1 MIFRPTESSEKIVD
15 FYRGYLTTTFSTNN
29 ENYNRQLQAAL
40 SEDKAIAD
48 GPYISMT
55 DPYEKGANLVS
66 LVNEGIV
73 SSEILKMKS
82 FHPQRSLYRHQEEAI
97 RKASEGKNLI
107 VTTGTGSGKTES
119 FLIPLINYLLKE
131 KENGTLSAGVRA
143 LIIYPMNALVN
154 DQIRRLRE
162 IFSDYAD
169 CGITFGKFTGETEE
183 TYKKALKKYQDNGD
197 VPLDDCELI
206 SREQMRNTPPNILI
220 TNYAM
225 LEYMLL
231 RPGDNIIFDAA
242 YADKWKYIVFDE
254 AHSYTGAKGIEV
266 GTLVKRIKAMLDRND
281 INFILTSATL
291 GDKDSD
297 DKIVQFGTSLCN
309 AKFDPSCIIRS
320 YTVEAQRNRD
330 SISIDFQFYRDLAE
344 KIRNDVSD
352 EEKLKYISECN
363 LHYNGNNYSS
373 AIYDIIL
380 HDDFYVLFR
389 HYLYKKVKT
398 VKSLAAELKMSEN
411 DVTDFITVA
420 SSAHTEAEKLFEAK
434 YHMFIRGIEGVFVT
448 LKPLEKLFIHQM
460 ENYHNPEDDKD
471 YKVFQVSFCS
481 NCSALFITAENVN
494 GQLVQRSKYTNDSL
508 PDVYLLSEEE
518 FEEDNDDENEE
529 DGESIFYVCSC
540 CGEIKHTIT
549 QLECGHGAGYAAKL
563 RRVKKKNEELHKC
576 PCCHTIDTHRSI
588 IRPYYL
594 GSEAAT
600 SVISTALYNEIP
612 GKQVIKGTTAAK
624 KGLFGK
630 IKSKTNE
637 EEKELVKQFIAFS
650 DNRQAAAFFASYLQ
664 YTHNATIV
672 KRIFTEI
679 INEKSE
685 WSFNDFI
692 KEVSVKI
699 GKSGYN
705 LEQISTSYDCDAWIY
720 VLNEM
725 SNFKAKNSLQSLG
738 IMQFD
743 VDLDSDDCITA
754 LPEYNLKT
762 VEETKTLFRILF
774 RDMMHD
780 SAVTVGISLV
790 EADWKRIS
798 VSGFRRSYTQ
808 SATNNKKLI
817 AWLPEESK
825 TNRRIKTVC
834 KLLDISEDKAREL
847 LNGLWEHFADDNSF
861 LNKDGQNGYLLDHSL
876 LTVKKVDKLYCCSEC
891 MKITPY
897 NLNDKCENPNCKG
910 TLHIYN
916 ADTSKRSAHYR
927 NMYRNLEIVPM
938 KVAEHTAQLSADT
951 AAEYQRNFKNQK
963 INVLSCSTTFEMGVD
978 VGSLETVFMRNMP
991 PTPAN
996 YAQRAGRAGRSFY
1009 SAAYAITYCPNS
1021 SHDLNYFKNPVEMIN
1036 GTIYPPYFNMD
1047 NEKIVL
1053 RHVVS
1058 SALSCFWK
1066 KHPDLYK
1073 REIGNFMDE
1082 KGFDK
1087 FKEYLQSNP
1096 TELKE
1101 YLLKV
1106 VPEHLQKV
1114 YGIEEFSWVKSLF
1127 SDETP
1132 SDGICDIAIAKYNDE
1147 ITKLEEEKKVLFE
1160 NGSRGVDALSY
1171 SINTIKNQGIIEF
1184 LSKNNIIPKYGFPV
1198 DTVELIESSKGSHP
1212 LRLSRDLFTAISE
1225 YAPGSEIV
1233 ANGKLITSR
1242 YIKRLS
1248 GYEWP
1253 TYKYLQ
1259 CEHCRSINQSINVS
1273 SIELRKCVQCGEDLV
1288 GSPSEYIIPK
1298 FGFIAEKN
1306 EKDVGINKPERTY
1319 HGAISYIGD
1328 EKNIEFAE
1336 YDVNGMLLRVG
1347 KSAMDSLLVLNESPF
1362 FVCKTCGYT
1371 TIKDGRD
1378 GTGYEFRTV
1387 LTETKSHNTPS
1398 GYKCNNKRLQRFS
1411 LGHEF
1416 KTDVIMLKFPLYVI
1430 DSRDIGIAWSILYSL
1445 LEGLSRCLNIDRKE
1459 LSGCLQWFKDDE
1471 CSYGNFGFVLFDNTP
1486 GGAGYVRQLEAPKLI
1501 EKMFN
1506 SAYSIVKNC
1515 DCGGVLADTSCYNC
1529 LRNYYNQKQHEII
1542 KRKYAMQF
1550 FEKMMGNNAEIII
1563 SQRKKENP
1571 EPETMKIEFLNKGRI
1586 QINDMAEE
1594 IWHNLS
1600 DDCDDEEFNIIEK
1613 IAKMCH
1619 NPIVK
1624 PIYNEQIRIVN
1635 TGEVI
1640 TVNEL
1645 WPERKIML
1653 FISDNSDDYEIA
1665 KKTGWTCY
1673 LVSESMDIYEFL
1685 KRIEV

>member
-29 ENYNRQLQAAL
+29 EKYNQQLQDAL
-40 SEDKAIAD
+40 SQEKAVAD
-48 GPYISMT
+48 GPYISMS
-55 DPYEKGANLVS
+55 DPYEKGTNLVS
-66 LVNEGIV
+66 LVEEGIV

-82 FHPQRSLYRHQEEAI
+82 FQPKRALYRHQEEAV

-154 DQIRRLRE
+154 DQIRRLRK
-162 IFSDYAD
+162 IFEDYSD

-183 TYKKALKKYQDNGD
+183 EYKKALKKYQDNND
-197 VPLDDCELI
+197 SPLDGCELI
-206 SREQMRNTPPNILI
+206 SREQMRNNPPNILI

-266 GTLVKRIKAMLDRND
+266 GTLVKRIKAMIGRDD

-309 AKFDPSCIIRS
+309 AEFDPSCIIRS

-352 EEKLKYISECN
+352 EEKLNYIAECN
-363 LHYNGNNYSS
+363 LNYNGNDYAS

-380 HDDFYVLFR
+380 HDDFYTLFR
-389 HYLYKKVKT
+389 HYLYKKIKT
-398 VKSLAAELKMSEN
+398 VKSLAAELSISEN
-411 DVTDFITVA
+411 DITDFITVA

-494 GQLVQRSKYTNDSL
+494 GHLVQRSKYTNDSL

-529 DGESIFYVCSC
+529 DGESIFYVCSR
-540 CGEIKHTIT
+540 CGEIKHTIN

-600 SVISTALYNEIP
+600 SVIATALYNELP
-612 GKQVIKGTTAAK
+612 GKQVIKGATATK
-624 KGLFGK
+624 NGLFGK
-630 IKSKTNE
+630 VKSKADDNV
-637 EEKELVKQFIAFS
+637 KKLVKQFIAFS

-664 YTHNATIV
+664 YTYNATIV
-672 KRIFTEI
+672 KCIFAEI
-679 INEKSE
+679 INEKNE

-692 KEVSVKI
+692 KEVTIKI

-705 LEQISTSYDCDAWIY
+705 LEQISTSYDCDSWIY

-743 VDLDSDDCITA
+743 VDLDSDDCISD

-780 SAVTVGISLV
+780 SAVTVGTSLS
-790 EADWKRIS
+790 EADWQRIS

-808 SATNNKKLI
+808 STTNNKKLI
-817 AWLPEESK
+817 AWLPEERK

-834 KLLDISEDKAREL
+834 KLLDISEEKASEL
-847 LNGLWEHFADDNSF
+847 LNGLWDHFTEENSF
-861 LNKDGQNGYLLDHSL
+861 LKKDGQNGYLLDHSL

-897 NLNDKCENPNCKG
+897 NLNDRCENPNCNG
-910 TLHIYN
+910 ILHIYN
-916 ADTSKRSAHYR
+916 AETSKRSAHYR
-927 NMYRNLEIVPM
+927 DLYKNLEIVPM

-951 AAEYQRNFKNQK
+951 AAEYQRDFINKK

-1021 SHDLNYFKNPVEMIN
+1021 SHDLNYFKNPVKMIN
-1036 GTIYPPYFNMD
+1036 GIIYPPYFNMD

-1073 REIGNFMDE
+1073 REIGDFIDE

-1096 TELKE
+1096 KELKE

-1114 YGIEEFSWVKSLF
+1114 YGIEEFSWIKSLF

-1147 ITKLEEEKKVLFE
+1147 ITKLEEEKKTLFE
-1160 NGSRGVDALSY
+1160 SGSHGVDALNY
-1171 SINTIKNQGIIEF
+1171 SINTIKSQGIIEF

-1259 CEHCRSINQSINVS
+1259 CEHCKSINKSINVS
-1273 SIELRKCVQCGEDLV
+1273 SIELKKCAQCGENLD

-1298 FGFIAEKN
+1298 FGFIAEKS
-1306 EKDVGINKPERTY
+1306 EKDVGINKPEKTY

-1328 EKNIEFAE
+1328 EKSIEFTE

-1362 FVCKTCGYT
+1362 FVCKSCGYT

-1378 GTGYEFRTV
+1378 GSGYEFRTV
-1387 LTETKSHNTPS
+1387 LTETKSHCIPS

-1416 KTDVIMLKFPLYVI
+1416 MTDVIMLKFPLYVI
-1430 DSRDIGIAWSILYSL
+1430 DSNNIGAAWSILYSM

-1459 LSGCLQWFKDDE
+1459 LSGCLQWYRDDE
-1471 CSYGNFGFVLFDNTP
+1471 CPSGNFGFVIFDNTP
-1486 GGAGYVRQLEAPKLI
+1486 GGAGYVRQLEDPSLLA
-1501 EKMFN
+1501 KMFKA
-1506 SAYSIVKNC
+1506 AYMVVKSC
-1515 DCGGVLADTSCYNC
+1515 DCGGTLADTSCYNC

-1542 KRKYAMQF
+1542 KRVYAIHFFEEMLVDAREIKISKHNTENSV
-1550 FEKMMGNNAEIII
+1550 FEKM
-1563 SQRKKENP
+1563 
-1571 EPETMKIEFLNKGRI
+1571 KIELLNKGRF
-1586 QINDMAEE
+1586 QTNDTPEE

-1600 DDCDDEEFNIIEK
+1600 DDCNDEEFNIIER
-1613 IAKMCH
+1613 IAQMCH

-1624 PIYNEQIRIVN
+1624 PIYNEQIRIIN
-1635 TGEVI
+1635 TGEEI

-1645 WPERKIML
+1645 WPDKKVML
-1653 FISDNSDDYEIA
+1653 FISDNSEDYEIA
-1665 KKTGWTCY
+1665 KKTGWSCY
-1673 LVSESMDIYEFL
+1673 MVSKSLDIHSFI